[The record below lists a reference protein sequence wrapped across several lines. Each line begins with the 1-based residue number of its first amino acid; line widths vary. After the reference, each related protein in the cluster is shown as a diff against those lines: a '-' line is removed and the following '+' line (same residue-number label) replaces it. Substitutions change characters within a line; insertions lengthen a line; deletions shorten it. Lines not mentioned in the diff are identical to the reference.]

1 MRTTWGRSL
10 CIFIAVS
17 MALLI
22 LALITGLIYRH
33 REVTTG
39 PCVLLGA
46 EPSGVAM
53 GNMVYA
59 YYLDSVCL

>member
-1 MRTTWGRSL
+1 
-10 CIFIAVS
+10 